1 MSVHSIDELEAEAT
15 SMRGRQLTAEE
26 KAAISEE
33 LLGGRLRP
41 DMGKRPLKN
50 VLRRAI
56 DSVRPGKTRHS
67 N

>member
-1 MSVHSIDELEAEAT
+1 MSVHSVDEFQAEAA

-41 DMGKRPLKN
+41 DMGKRPRKN

-56 DSVRPGKTRHS
+56 DSVRPGKSRRS
-67 N
+67 S